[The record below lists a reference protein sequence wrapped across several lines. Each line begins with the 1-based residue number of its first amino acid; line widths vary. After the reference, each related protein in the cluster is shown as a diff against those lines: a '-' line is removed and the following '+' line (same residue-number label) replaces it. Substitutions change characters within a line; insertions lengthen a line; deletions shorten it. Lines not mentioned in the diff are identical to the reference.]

1 MIQLVNKNIN
11 TTYFTNTVL
20 RNIKNDNLV
29 ILREKSKNTPIFT
42 KYSIFKDLVL
52 DIARQ
57 FNSERITEVAIIKVS
72 NSEKGIKLGLSENR
86 AVLVLDGDL
95 VLNKEERVV
104 IETGSLLWLN
114 EDVTY
119 NTTNKDCFILV
130 LDLKEFM
137 L

>member
-86 AVLVLDGDL
+86 AILVLDGDL
-95 VLNKEERVV
+95 VLNKEERLV